1 MQCHLLAFVKNQME
15 NVFCSVVVQQKDI
28 HSYYHSSWWSIKLTG
43 RPALVGNTSLHH
55 FEKWVMASGE
65 ACCRAVAAV
74 VKVKPGAWELSPLFF
89 KQEILEMAK
98 FCMDLFI
105 HETLL
110 LIRCLQDL
118 SNLLR
123 VYGGEFRRS
132 RTVFLGFLCKDSD
145 LYLVVLAHTC
155 GPVL

>member
-55 FEKWVMASGE
+55 FEKWVTASGE

-74 VKVKPGAWELSPLFF
+74 VKVKPGAWELSPLVF

-105 HETLL
+105 HATLL
-110 LIRCLQDL
+110 LIRCLQDS
-118 SNLLR
+118 SNLLH

-132 RTVFLGFLCKDSD
+132 RTVFPGFFCKDSD